1 MMKKMMTTVKM
12 VMLRVIVTVMLLM
25 YQALF

>member
-25 YQALF
+25 FQALF